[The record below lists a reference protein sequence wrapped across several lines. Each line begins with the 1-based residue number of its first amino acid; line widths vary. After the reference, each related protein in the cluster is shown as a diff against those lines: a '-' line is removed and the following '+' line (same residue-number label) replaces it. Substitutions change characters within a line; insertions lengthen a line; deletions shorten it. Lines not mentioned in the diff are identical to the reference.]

1 MKQVRYNVWIK
12 IEPVI
17 IQDGEEVEWL
27 EDLEWTWK
35 DSARLTED
43 EVLQTCQSLGCDD
56 LEALRK
62 EMEISRIGEEYLEES
77 NDEEHG
83 QETRPTAFLL

>member
-27 EDLEWTWK
+27 EDL
-35 DSARLTED
+35 D
-43 EVLQTCQSLGCDD
+43 
-56 LEALRK
+56 
-62 EMEISRIGEEYLEES
+62 
-77 NDEEHG
+77 
-83 QETRPTAFLL
+83 